1 MLFALLRG
9 ETPAKPARDEF
20 GVPDMMFK
28 VSLGRVHACC
38 GCECVSLCSHAPVP
52 ERPTARAFPRTTMP
66 NATLIEAQL
75 F

>member
-28 VSLGRVHACC
+28 VSLGRVHSCC
-38 GCECVSLCSHAPVP
+38 GCECVSLCSHAPVF
-52 ERPTARAFPRTTMP
+52 ERPTARASPRTTMP